1 MRAPPAE
8 GGASTTNGSMYL
20 EGCAVASDDTLID
33 SAGEYGPDALPL
45 LVTALDAILG
55 EVDSARDA
63 YRTSKDQIGAFHPPS
78 TANRPHGQPR

>member
-8 GGASTTNGSMYL
+8 GGAPMTNGSMYL
-20 EGCAVASDDTLID
+20 EGCAVVSDDALME
-33 SAGEYGPDALPL
+33 SPGEYGPDALPL

-63 YRTSKDQIGAFHPPS
+63 YRKSKDQVGKVHPSS
-78 TANRPHGQPR
+78 TANRPDAQPR